1 MNTSSS
7 KSLVLNA
14 QQMEQKLRR
23 MAWEIY
29 EQNHKE
35 KEIVIAGIFP
45 RGYILSERLT
55 AFIKEISPI
64 EVKLLKINLDKDEPT
79 QHPVVVSE
87 HQSLT
92 KSVVVVVDD
101 VVKSGKTLMYASQY
115 FLNLK
120 IKKLMTAILI
130 DRNYKK
136 YPIKGDVVGLSL
148 STTLK
153 DHVKVELGKN
163 ESVYLD

>member
-1 MNTSSS
+1 MD
-7 KSLVLNA
+7 
-14 QQMEQKLRR
+14 QKLRR

-35 KEIVIAGIFP
+35 KEIVIAGIYP
-45 RGYILSERLT
+45 RGYILSERLS
-55 AFIKEISPI
+55 AFIEEISTI
-64 EVKLLKINLDKDEPT
+64 KVNLLKINLDKDEPT
-79 QHPVVVSE
+79 QHPVVVSQ
-87 HQSLT
+87 HASLS

-115 FLNLK
+115 FLNQK

-130 DRNYKK
+130 DRNYKL
-136 YPIKGDVVGLSL
+136 YPIKADVVGLSL

-153 DHVKVELGKN
+153 DHVNVVLGKN

>member
-1 MNTSSS
+1 M
-7 KSLVLNA
+7 
-14 QQMEQKLRR
+14 
-23 MAWEIY
+23 
-29 EQNHKE
+29 
-35 KEIVIAGIFP
+35 
-45 RGYILSERLT
+45 
-55 AFIKEISPI
+55 
-64 EVKLLKINLDKDEPT
+64 
-79 QHPVVVSE
+79 
-87 HQSLT
+87 
-92 KSVVVVVDD
+92 VVVVDD